1 MKYEINQTSL
11 FKKWF
16 KSLKDR
22 QAAIKIS
29 ARLLRLENGNFGD
42 VESVGNGVYEL
53 RIFVG
58 KGYRVYYTKRGSK
71 LILLLCGGHKGTQ
84 KKDIQT
90 AKNLIK
96 EMED

>member
-58 KGYRVYYTKRGSK
+58 KGYRVYYTKRGSR
-71 LILLLCGGHKGTQ
+71 LVLLLCGGHKGTQ
-84 KKDIQT
+84 KKTYKQLKI
-90 AKNLIK
+90 
-96 EMED
+96 